1 MRHAFALVL
10 SLSLL
15 MSACGPR
22 GLVRSELAGAR
33 QEGPRKVLVV
43 PADFVI
49 TEVTFGK
56 TEERVV
62 AAERQASRV
71 LAQQIRTLAERE
83 AQRAAERKAE
93 GKAGQDTAF
102 TLLDFEA
109 LSEEEQDDVLQHRAL
124 FATMVGQLLLVKE
137 DAVDVWASKARYFD
151 YTLGTGLKE
160 LAQTHGADTAIFI
173 VGKDKVRSTSRKVLD
188 TLASV
193 LPIGESLSSQPAAVA
208 LGVVDLHTG
217 HVLMFDSEMVKRK
230 ALTDDDDV
238 RAMGEAVLT
247 DFRRALAARA
257 SRR

>member
-1 MRHAFALVL
+1 MRHAFALVLSL

-71 LAQQIRTLAERE
+71 LSQQIRTLGER
-83 AQRAAERKAE
+83 Q
-93 GKAGQDTAF
+93 TAF
-102 TLLDFEA
+102 ALLDFEA

-137 DAVDVWASKARYFD
+137 DTVDVWAAKARYFD
-151 YTLGTGLKE
+151 YTLGTGLKD

-247 DFRRALAARA
+247 DFRRALEAREK
-257 SRR
+257 RR

>member
-1 MRHAFALVL
+1 MRHALVL
-10 SLSLL
+10 SLCLSLSLL
-15 MSACGPR
+15 LSGCGPR

-33 QEGPRKVLVV
+33 KEGPRKVLVV

-71 LAQQIRTLAERE
+71 LAEQIRTLGAR
-83 AQRAAERKAE
+83 
-93 GKAGQDTAF
+93 DTAF
-102 TLLDFEA
+102 AQLDFEA

-160 LAQTHGADTAIFI
+160 LAQTHGADTAVFV

-193 LPIGESLSSQPAAVA
+193 LPIGASLSSQPAAVA

-247 DFRRALAARA
+247 DFRRALATRDAR
-257 SRR
+257 R

>member
-1 MRHAFALVL
+1 MRNVPAFVL
-10 SLSLL
+10 SLSLCLL

-71 LAQQIRTLAERE
+71 LSRQIRTLAERQAE
-83 AQRAAERKAE
+83 HAATFA
-93 GKAGQDTAF
+93 
-102 TLLDFEA
+102 LLDFEA

-160 LAQTHGADTAIFI
+160 LAQAHGADTAIFI

-247 DFRRALAARA
+247 DFRRALAARE

>member
-1 MRHAFALVL
+1 MRQAFALVLSL

-71 LAQQIRTLAERE
+71 LSQQVRTLAER
-83 AQRAAERKAE
+83 QTERQTPFA
-93 GKAGQDTAF
+93 
-102 TLLDFEA
+102 LLDLEA

-151 YTLGTGLKE
+151 YTLGTGLKD
-160 LAQTHGADTAIFI
+160 LAQAHGADTAIFI

-217 HVLMFDSEMVKRK
+217 DVLMFDSEMVKRK

-247 DFRRALAARA
+247 DFRRALEAREK
-257 SRR
+257 RR